1 MKTRHIRIK
10 VSVRELIFP
19 SILCRLSMFSV
30 INQLSDSIVSRMAH
44 RKAGG
49 SSRVLRD
56 SNPQYPGVKLADG
69 QKAKPGAII
78 VRQRGSKIMPGV
90 NVSKGK
96 DDTLFSLV
104 EGTVKFESK
113 RKLSFN
119 GSTKRR
125 KIVSVITKDAV

>member
-1 MKTRHIRIK
+1 
-10 VSVRELIFP
+10 
-19 SILCRLSMFSV
+19 
-30 INQLSDSIVSRMAH
+30 MAH

-56 SNPQYPGVKLADG
+56 SNPQYLGVKLADG

-104 EGTVKFESK
+104 DGTVKFESK

-119 GSTKRR
+119 GATKRR
-125 KIVSVITKDAV
+125 KIVNVVVEDNN